1 MTIAAS
7 ELDRIA
13 PFARSVADL
22 ALAYDVMQGPD
33 PHDPACAQR
42 GHRTHAGQPVP
53 GRRRHPHRRAG
64 RLIPRQGAAGSNVCP
79 RLAWHPP
86 SAPNGSKSQASAC
99 PPVVTVPLSGMSSS
113 APHMP
118 LGVQLIAA
126 P

>member
-42 GHRTHAGQPVP
+42 DIEPT
-53 GRRRHPHRRAG
+53 
-64 RLIPRQGAAGSNVCP
+64 LDSLSQGADGIRIGV
-79 RLAWHPP
+79 
-86 SAPNGSKSQASAC
+86 
-99 PPVVTVPLSGMSSS
+99 
-113 APHMP
+113 
-118 LGVQLIAA
+118 LGG
-126 P
+126 